1 MQKNDDSGFD
11 GPVLTDFDL
20 GDAPPPPP
28 HHGLMWRL
36 RNYFLAG
43 VVVAAPMGM
52 TLYVTWAFV
61 SFVDRSVKPLI
72 PDAYNPETYF
82 RFSFPGFGL
91 LIMVVALT
99 ILGALAAN
107 FFGQTLL
114 DYGERLVARMP
125 IMRGV
130 YNATKQILET
140 VTTPSGASF
149 RQAALIEYPRKGL
162 WTICFITG
170 DAMGEVQARTDAPV
184 ISVYVPTTPNPTSGF
199 LIFVQRSEI
208 IILDMSVEEAV
219 KMVISMGLVIPK
231 WNDLHV

>member
-1 MQKNDDSGFD
+1 MRTEDDSTGKAEIKSD
-11 GPVLTDFDL
+11 PGPEEDL
-20 GDAPPPPP
+20 MAVTHLPE
-28 HHGLMWRL
+28 HGLLWRL

-52 TLYVTWAFV
+52 TLYLTWAFI
-61 SFVDRSVKPLI
+61 SFVDASVTPLI
-72 PDAYNPETYF
+72 PAPYF
-82 RFSFPGFGL
+82 RFSFPGLGL
-91 LIMVVALT
+91 IIMFILLT
-99 ILGALAAN
+99 LLGALAAN

-140 VTTPSGASF
+140 VTTPSGTSF
-149 RQAALIEYPRKGL
+149 RQAALIEYPRRGV

-170 DAMGEVQARTDAPV
+170 EAQGEVQARTADPV

-199 LIFVQRSEI
+199 LLFVPRAEI
-208 IILDMSVEEAV
+208 VTLDMSVEEAV
-219 KMVISMGLVIPK
+219 KMVISMGLVVPK
-231 WNDLHV
+231 WAGPSV

>member
-1 MQKNDDSGFD
+1 MQKDGDSNASAS
-11 GPVLTDFDL
+11 TESDFDQAIV
-20 GDAPPPPP
+20 APPPR
-28 HHGLMWRL
+28 HGIFWRL

-43 VVVAAPMGM
+43 VVVAAPMGI

-61 SFVDRSVKPLI
+61 SFVDRSIKPLI

-82 RFSFPGFGL
+82 RFSFPGLGL
-91 LIMVVALT
+91 LIMLVLLT
-99 ILGALAAN
+99 LLGALAAN

-170 DAMGEVQARTDAPV
+170 EAQGEVQARTADPV

-199 LIFVQRSEI
+199 LLFVPRAEI
-208 IILDMSVEEAV
+208 ITLDMSVEEAV
-219 KMVISMGLVIPK
+219 KMVISMGLVVPK
-231 WNDLHV
+231 WQG

>member
-1 MQKNDDSGFD
+1 MQKNNDSGFD

-20 GDAPPPPP
+20 SEAPPPPK
-28 HHGLMWRL
+28 HGLMWRL

-99 ILGALAAN
+99 MLGALAAN

-170 DAMGEVQARTDAPV
+170 EADGEVQARTDAPV

-208 IILDMSVEEAV
+208 MILDMSVEEAV

-231 WNDLHV
+231 WNNLPV